1 MKNTTTLLVAALFVW
16 AGCSSPHPKGVEETL
31 KMAGEN
37 RPELEKVLEH
47 YRQRPEDSLK
57 YRAACFL
64 VEHMKWHASA
74 ERITPP
80 TPALREWI
88 SRIDSMH
95 RYMTQN
101 VKDIHLHSPAKE
113 KIYAQYTQVTHLLLK
128 TVPVDTPRVEKGYFP
143 DPRHVNAAFLTSQI
157 DHAFQTWKTSPHA
170 RHLSFE
176 QFREMILPYRTIIGY
191 PFYANGKELNEL
203 IGYHLHQSD
212 QKTLKEFAKR
222 FELYSETIYNTLSP
236 YSRKPLPGSSHFLS
250 GKLVDC
256 LSTAHHTCVAFRAYG
271 IPAAVD
277 YNLSFRAKEGRHFH
291 TILRDSAGNT
301 LLYKPGN
308 SFDTLNLA
316 AIHGPSMFRNTFGAQ
331 DDSPFML
338 RGKGEK
344 VPEAFNTPCI
354 REVTAEYYRV
364 APVEI
369 PLPKAIPNRVVY
381 LYTFAPNETGLV
393 PATWG
398 TVDSTR
404 NVTRFP
410 NAVYHVVYFPVYLQG
425 DRLVAYAAP
434 FYLTPTDTLYTNYNQ
449 VIIQSEKTDSPDSLT
464 LIRKFPQK
472 RYLRQRIEKMVGG
485 RFEGANRADFSDAV
499 LLATIDTPPPPYL
512 QELTPRVV
520 YPFRYYRYVAPKPTT
535 YSNMATLEF
544 LSGENSTGTPAT
556 PLPVHSPEAINSTP
570 KIYTKVLPDTEN
582 YPHLKHSLAYDNNIL
597 TFSNENPLVM
607 PLTHPTRVVKI
618 RFAPANAANHVEVGH
633 LYELRYWDKS
643 WQSAGTRVAR
653 YNFLT
658 FEGVPLG
665 RLYWLRD
672 LTTGKEEL
680 PFLYRNG
687 KQYFIYHDT
696 IVPRET
702 AFLPLEKYK

>member
-1 MKNTTTLLVAALFVW
+1 MKNTTTLLVAALFAW
-16 AGCSSPHPKGVEETL
+16 AGCSSPHPEGVEETL

-74 ERITPP
+74 ERTTPP
-80 TPALREWI
+80 TPALQEWI

-95 RYMTQN
+95 RYMTRH
-101 VKDIHLHSPAKE
+101 VKDIHLYSPQRK
-113 KIYAQYTQVTHLLLK
+113 KLYAQHTQVTSLLLK
-128 TVPVDTPRVEKGYFP
+128 AAPVDTPRVEKGYFP
-143 DPRHVNAAFLTSQI
+143 DPQHVNAAFLTSQI

-191 PFYANGKELNEL
+191 PFYANGKELNKL
-203 IGYHLHQSD
+203 IGYHIHQSD
-212 QKTLKEFAKR
+212 QKTLERFATR
-222 FELYSETIYNTLSP
+222 FELYGKTIYNILSP
-236 YSRKPLPGSSHFLS
+236 YTRKPTPGLFHFFT
-250 GKLVDC
+250 GKQIDC
-256 LSTAHHTCVAFRAYG
+256 LSTAHHACAAFRAYG

-277 YNLSFRAKEGRHFH
+277 YNLSFRAKGGRHFH

-308 SFDTLNLA
+308 SIDTLNLA
-316 AIHGPSMFRNTFGAQ
+316 NIHGTSMFRNTFGAQ
-331 DDSPFML
+331 SDSPFLL
-338 RGKGEK
+338 RGEGEK
-344 VPEAFNTPCI
+344 VPDAFNTPCI

-364 APVEI
+364 APVKI
-369 PLPKAIPNRVVY
+369 PLQKTIPNRVVY
-381 LYTFAPNETGLV
+381 LYTFAPNGSGLV

-398 TVDSTR
+398 TVDTLR
-404 NVTRFP
+404 HVTHFP
-410 NAVYHVVYFPVYLQG
+410 NAVPNVVYFPIYLQG
-425 DRLVAYAAP
+425 DRLESYAEP
-434 FYLTPTDTLYTNYNQ
+434 FYFTLSDSLDATPTIVPLQPEDLNQ
-449 VIIQSEKTDSPDSLT
+449 RGPLT
-464 LIRKFPQK
+464 LLRKFPRKIFLQ
-472 RYLRQRIEKMVGG
+472 QRGEKMVGG

-520 YPFRYYRYVAPKPTT
+520 YPFRYYRYVAPKDFPQ
-535 YSNMATLEF
+535 SSMATLEF
-544 LSGENSTGTPAT
+544 LSEESHTNAPAT
-556 PLPVHSPEAINSTP
+556 PLPVLSTEAINSTP

-618 RFAPANAANHVEVGH
+618 RFAPANAANHVEAGH

-687 KQYFIYHDT
+687 RQYFIYHDT
-696 IVPRET
+696 IIPRET
-702 AFLPLEKYK
+702 TFLPLKRYK